1 MADRHDTTI
10 ASEKFGLYGIII
22 GLIGLATA
30 YVALGL
36 GQLKIFEAYMPFIFI
51 FIGAVYLALSVV
63 LVNSLRAPSQTGI
76 SKGGG
81 SSFDIKNLIEG
92 LLSKARIV
100 LSFAHKYKLP
110 IFVLAAFG
118 AGAFLTSMLTSGS
131 SPAFKFDL
139 NFTLPS
145 LQLPSLNKQESSSS
159 AIVALESKKVPT
171 NISSF
176 SASKSDGNYT
186 FSFSVED
193 KDSAKL
199 NASGNASLKVTDQ
212 SNKVLYEEN
221 FEAQESDFSESVYS
235 KIVDSSK
242 VGKSTSGSGTA
253 TIVFTA
259 SGGVVL
265 SSSASIEVPTL
276 SIAELES
283 MSEIEYLNTAISVG
297 KPVTK
302 FAFEVT
308 LVRMGY
314 FNKIEADTTKTYYRV
329 DLKVK
334 NTYAIATEFKT
345 GTAKLIIGGSTYS
358 PDPQSPFK
366 TENIKGG
373 QTRENYL
380 IFKDVPSTITGSI
393 RVRAGTTT
401 ANEEIEY
408 IFDVNV

>member
-10 ASEKFGLYGIII
+10 TSEKFGLYGIII

-30 YVALGL
+30 YVALGI
-36 GQLKIFEAYMPFIFI
+36 GQLKIFEVYMPFIFI
-51 FIGAVYLALSVV
+51 FIGVVYLALSVV

-81 SSFDIKNLIEG
+81 SSFDVKGLIAS
-92 LLSKARIV
+92 LLDKTKFLLNFI
-100 LSFAHKYKLP
+100 HKYKIPL
-110 IFVLAAFG
+110 FVIAAFG
-118 AGAFLTSMLTSGS
+118 SGVFVTSMLTSGS

-145 LQLPSLNKQESSSS
+145 LQLPSLSNQESSSS
-159 AIVALESKKVPT
+159 AVVALESKKVPA
-171 NISSF
+171 NISGF
-176 SASKSDGNYT
+176 SASKADGNYT

-212 SNKVLYEEN
+212 SSKVLYEEN

-235 KIVDSSK
+235 KTVDTSK
-242 VGKSTSGSGTA
+242 VNKSTSSSGTA

-259 SGGVVL
+259 SGGAVL
-265 SSSASIEVPTL
+265 SSSTSIEVPIL
-276 SIAELES
+276 STAELETV
-283 MSEIEYLNTAISVG
+283 SETEYLNTAISVG
-297 KPVTK
+297 KPATK
-302 FAFEVT
+302 YAFEVT

-314 FNKIEADTTKTYYRV
+314 FNKIEAGTTKTYYRV

-334 NTYAIATEFKT
+334 NTYAVPTEFKT
-345 GTAKLIIGGSTYS
+345 STAKLIIGGSTYS

-366 TENIKGG
+366 TENVKGG
-373 QTRENYL
+373 QTRESYL

-401 ANEEIEY
+401 ANEEVEY
-408 IFDVNV
+408 IFDVSI